1 MEKKAKPGNPNI
13 LDAGMATRWP
23 PLSPDEKTERLGIRL
38 PSSLLRR
45 LEALEGSKSDN
56 VRKAIEQYLENLGN

>member
-13 LDAGMATRWP
+13 LEASLATRMP
-23 PLSPDEKTERLGIRL
+23 ALSPGEKTVRIGVRL
-38 PSSLLRR
+38 PISLLHR
-45 LEALEGSKSDN
+45 LEAIEGSKSDN